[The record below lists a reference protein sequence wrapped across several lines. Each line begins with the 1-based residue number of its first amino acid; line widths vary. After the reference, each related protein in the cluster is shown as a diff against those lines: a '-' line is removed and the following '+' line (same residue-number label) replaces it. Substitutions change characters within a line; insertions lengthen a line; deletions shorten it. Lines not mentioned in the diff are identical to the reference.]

1 MSDLLT
7 VRNTLQNGAFHNQFT
22 VKWASGVSKKGDLLG
37 TSNIQTDHFN
47 LKFSKRI
54 HKEKLRLVFVFE
66 NSGLEPYFQKQLRR

>member
-37 TSNIQTDHFN
+37 TSNIQTDHFD
-47 LKFSKRI
+47 LKFSK
-54 HKEKLRLVFVFE
+54 KEFIGKKSHL
-66 NSGLEPYFQKQLRR
+66 NSISV